1 MIIAN
6 VIDDLKW
13 FAQTDFLADA
23 IAVFEKHRDEQIL
36 DEWLKTHDRYDY
48 CKNCGQ
54 KLDWRDEV

>member
-1 MIIAN
+1 